1 MDISTI
7 GNLPNNYT
15 PINNGWPILLS
26 GFFSIFSFENSIS
39 YMELQRSISII
50 ISVFTLIPIYY
61 LCRKFVN
68 NSYSIIGA
76 AIFVFEPRIIQNS
89 LFGIADPLYIFLT
102 SCTLVLIF
110 NSEKKYT
117 YFAFVLAAFATIV
130 RGEGLFLFIAISIIY
145 LLKYRKNKKDI
156 LKYAICI
163 SVFFLILMPMSLY
176 KVDIQG
182 TDGVFFRISSS
193 LEVISNPPTEIDPN
207 WVTPPRG
214 FSESILTSLE
224 NFPKYLAWSLIP
236 IFVFFVPIGAIF
248 LFKKIDWLKIGII
261 ISMISISLPAV
272 FAYSLPLQDTRY
284 FYFLYPLFS
293 VVSVLALP
301 KIFSRFKK
309 QNLILLLII
318 IGIIISSTIF
328 MEFKMWD
335 IQEETEKYEVAKF
348 IVENTKGINQYY
360 PGYIYIESAEIP
372 KLTKD
377 LRSTFFIERENRMS
391 IRDATLNNI
400 NIISPNNFNSIYEL
414 IEFGKKNGLTHII
427 IDNQIQNNFLDEFV
441 FDEKKHSFL
450 IKEFDS
456 KDNKFKQST
465 QIYKIN
471 FDEYYKMKN

>member
-50 ISVFTLIPIYY
+50 ISVFTFIPIYY

-68 NSYSIIGA
+68 SSYSIIGA

-117 YFAFVLAAFATIV
+117 YFAFVLAAFAMIV

-182 TDGVFFRISSS
+182 TDGVFFRISDS
-193 LEVISNPPTEIDPN
+193 LEVMSNPPTEIDPN

-224 NFPKYLAWSLIP
+224 NFSKYLAWDLIP
-236 IFVFFVPIGAIF
+236 IFVFFVPIGTIF

-284 FYFLYPLFS
+284 LYFLYPLFS
-293 VVSVLALP
+293 VISVLALP

-318 IGIIISSTIF
+318 IGIIISSTVF

-335 IQEETEKYEVAKF
+335 IQEETEKYQVAKF

-360 PGYIYIESAEIP
+360 PGHIYIEPAEIP

-377 LRSTFFIERENRMS
+377 LRSTFFIERENRIS

-414 IEFGKKNGLTHII
+414 IEFGEKNGLTHII
-427 IDNQIQNNFLDEFV
+427 IDDQIKNNFLDEFV
-441 FDEKKHSFL
+441 FDGEKYSFL

-456 KDNKFKQST
+456 KKNNFKQSI

-471 FDEYYKMKN
+471 FDEYYKIKN

>member
-1 MDISTI
+1 MDISII

-163 SVFFLILMPMSLY
+163 SVFLLILMPMSLY

>member
-1 MDISTI
+1 MDISII

>member
-39 YMELQRSISII
+39 YMELQRSMSII